1 LYIYTR
7 DLDPQLLDTEAALG
21 ALKQLAIGGQA
32 GIRILIQEPQQ
43 PLRRGH
49 RLIAL
54 ARRLSSVFALRTP
67 VQDSDLQYPSAFLL
81 NDSSGFYFRTLG
93 NRFEGEA
100 FNYAPGRHA
109 QLLEFFK
116 QVWERSESS
125 EELRQVD
132 M

>member
-1 LYIYTR
+1 
-7 DLDPQLLDTEAALG
+7 
-21 ALKQLAIGGQA
+21 
-32 GIRILIQEPQQ
+32 
-43 PLRRGH
+43 LRRGH